1 MKFYRNQEIEELA
14 ADRLAQLAGILG
26 RQLTPPIPIDLL
38 AEKVL
43 KLDFL
48 WEEIDELPGETVLG
62 ALHPQKRLIIMNEK
76 RRALFDAKPG
86 LERSTKGHEMGHWSA
101 SMSA

>member
-1 MKFYRNQEIEELA
+1 MHTP
-14 ADRLAQLAGILG
+14 
-26 RQLTPPIPIDLL
+26 QLTPPIPIDLL

-76 RRALFDAKPG
+76 RRALLTFRTPY
-86 LERSTKGHEMGHWSA
+86 TA
-101 SMSA
+101 SPAHFF